1 MNMHRMKGWIRVL
14 AVALACLVLSCPRCF
29 HVGASGPSSTTRQ
42 PDDDG
47 NVLGGNVLGEIA
59 SGRRLAWVS
68 LDDIEDTNGHASSG
82 RSDDDVYAMDD
93 GDDNNDDKNNDDDDD
108 NDDDDVRE
116 GQNEYEYVYDD
127 VYDDVYPGEQA
138 EEDTVSASFS
148 KLTTSDIQEKDI
160 FASRMQELMARRAK
174 KQQKEKRRRTKVKV
188 STRYLAPERG
198 SSGRAGSTGASP
210 RSHQSTFFE
219 VTFLTIGMA
228 LSAGFGAVPFF
239 FVKKLSPTMNGLAT
253 AVACG
258 VMFAASF
265 DLIHEGQPYGPMMV
279 IIGVGVG
286 AVFIKAMQSYLDSLG
301 DVSFG
306 KLHGAKAKRLIL
318 IVGIMAAH
326 AIGEGC
332 GVGVSFVGEKGFDQ
346 GLLTTLAIGIHNI
359 PEGMA
364 KATVLVSQGATPV
377 EALFWSVMTCLP
389 QPLMAIP
396 SFLFVT
402 WFEFLLPVSLGF
414 AAGCM
419 IWMVFA
425 ELLPEALQDCD
436 AGHVASAATFSAAGL
451 EGFRM
456 LMEGL
461 DETYGSGRSGA
472 GTDEVSFDDLDDPDG
487 ALEGASRFLPKDIRL
502 SFGLVL
508 GVVSVATSWVPHMA
522 RIANATIPVVLG
534 MVSVVMGLIGVLPIG
549 RDLFFDASDAPR
561 LHVVAAAAIGM
572 VGIVLLRNIILD
584 RGYAMLIKR
593 RERGDGFLGRVN
605 SHGNGDGSGTG
616 KENGTHPT
624 TSAMNVGL
632 NHRLPSRKYASSTA
646 SMASMSSNASH
657 PPLRALAVI
666 LVVTSILHAMVCG
679 AQLQRVG
686 PEYGDFSSKIHVD
699 AVYLAD
705 IGTAVDVRDGKSLSL
720 AAAYGGL
727 FGIVAG
733 CSSFLWELTDSPSI
747 LRSSIVATIISGACI
762 LAHQAV
768 VIPSMHRLILPY
780 PRGVLDT
787 LSYVAHGALAMTALL
802 TLAVGMTSQPRY
814 TRFGV
819 VLAWILLLG
828 WGVSLWAMGTDV
840 VSSVLSL

>member
-1 MNMHRMKGWIRVL
+1 MNMHGMKGWIRVL
-14 AVALACLVLSCPRCF
+14 AVALACLVLSWSSCPRCL
-29 HVGASGPSSTTRQ
+29 HVGASGPRQ
-42 PDDDG
+42 PDDD
-47 NVLGGNVLGEIA
+47 GNVLGEIA

-68 LDDIEDTNGHASSG
+68 LDDVKDVNGQASSG
-82 RSDDDVYAMDD
+82 RSGGGSDDVYAMDD
-93 GDDNNDDKNNDDDDD
+93 EDD
-108 NDDDDVRE
+108 NDDNDDNDDVVRE

-127 VYDDVYPGEQA
+127 VYEDVYHGEEA
-138 EEDTVSASFS
+138 EEEGTVPVSFS
-148 KLTTSDIQEKDI
+148 VLTESDIREKDV
-160 FASRMQELMARRAK
+160 FASRMQEVMARRAK
-174 KQQKEKRRRTKVKV
+174 KQQKGKRRRTKVKV

-198 SSGRAGSTGASP
+198 SSGRAGSTGALQ
-210 RSHQSTFFE
+210 RSHQSTFLE

-461 DETYGSGRSGA
+461 DETYGGGRRGA
-472 GTDEVSFDDLDDPDG
+472 GTDEVSFDDPDA

-522 RIANATIPVVLG
+522 RITNATIPVVLG

-549 RDLFFDASDAPR
+549 RDLFFDTSDAPR

-624 TSAMNVGL
+624 MSAMNVGL

-686 PEYGDFSSKIHVD
+686 PEYGDFSSSSSKTHVD

-705 IGTAVDVRDGKSLSL
+705 IGTPVDNHDGKSLSL

-747 LRSSIVATIISGACI
+747 LRSSIAATIISGACI

-819 VLAWILLLG
+819 ILAWILLLG
-828 WGVSLWAMGTDV
+828 WGVSLWAIGTDV
-840 VSSVLSL
+840 VRSVLSL